1 MQTSTDDVSRLQG
14 RYSLT
19 LLSPSSSY
27 FSLCLSVGMAAA
39 VAAVAAWWYLD
50 TPEYWRIL
58 AVAAAL
64 VLTQLADSLYIRN
77 REYSKSL
84 HSSAFG
90 CCVWMLALLMGLAVS
105 AVTESE
111 PSPFFVVLGFFLFTS
126 YRIGIYTT
134 VLGCRIGRAWAVC
147 FVQPVAVFVA
157 MVPVDMWAG
166 LLSDP
171 VSLAYGAI
179 YLGCATA
186 WSVLTDRSGRPHFKS
201 THVLVQAYIDSQGG
215 RQHVI
220 ESIMEGNSSESR
232 VRTTLVRFGGPD
244 GFCIVLPEVHPGPYH
259 PVGGSNIPYRIF
271 EKLDSRAMVMHSISD
286 HALNI
291 PSSGQV
297 DRYLES
303 LERTVSRDEGST
315 CTEPVVVTRGRSRV
329 TGISFGRNA
338 ILFMSL
344 SPYGMEDLPSSLK
357 AGIDEHVRKTGLN
370 RAMLVDCHNAMGPEI
385 SGPDYSNM
393 LDAAT
398 ECLNALATAPQYAVE
413 AGYANSDNMDIRSED
428 LGMGG
433 LGLMCLGING
443 TRYYV
448 GWADANNMENG
459 ARESVVAEFLKT
471 GRNLLE
477 ICTSDTHYTPV
488 KAKNRNGYYQLGLM
502 SGNERLAEWFLGL
515 ADGVDGRVLPSGFE
529 ISETGTSLLLM
540 GSRIFEHYSCAMD
553 RSMNLVKIFMIGCS
567 ALFLSTVLV

>member
-19 LLSPSSSY
+19 LLTPSSSY

-50 TPEYWRIL
+50 TPEYWHIL

-64 VLTQLADSLYIRN
+64 VLTQRIDSLYIRN

-90 CCVWMLALLMGLAVS
+90 CCVWMLALLMGLVVS
-105 AVTESE
+105 AVTGSE
-111 PSPFFVVLGFFLFTS
+111 PSPFFVVLGFFLFAS

-147 FVQPVAVFVA
+147 FVQPAAVFAA

-186 WSVLTDRSGRPHFKS
+186 WSILTDRSGRPNFKS
-201 THVLVQAYIDSQGG
+201 AHVLVQAYIDSQGG

-220 ESIMEGNSSESR
+220 ESIMEENSSESS

-291 PSSGQV
+291 PSRDQAN
-297 DRYLES
+297 RYLES
-303 LERTVSRDEGST
+303 LERTASRDEGST
-315 CTEPVVVTRGRSRV
+315 CTEPVVVARGRSRV

-357 AGIDEHVRKTGLN
+357 AGIDEHARKTGLK

-385 SGPDYSNM
+385 SDHDYSNM

-398 ECLNALATAPQYAVE
+398 ECLDTMATAPQYAVE
-413 AGYANSDNMDIRSED
+413 AGYANSDSMDVRSED

-477 ICTSDTHYTPV
+477 VCTSDTHYTPV

-515 ADGVDGRVLPSGFE
+515 AGRVDGVVAPSRFE
-529 ISETGTSLLLM
+529 ISETDTSLLLM
-540 GSRIFEHYSCAMD
+540 GSRIFEHYSRAMD